1 MPTETCSLVAVYEGS
16 LIILDQDKNISTN
29 WLMENAIAHLRDAAL
44 NSKVIAT
51 YKDDFGILGQ
61 DKTISSN
68 DRLMETPQ
76 GNAYAIAHS
85 RNVALNSNVIA
96 IYKDNFGQEQ
106 EFMDHLSAN
115 EGVCNHDFK
124 SHLFAN
130 EGAQIQ
136 SLPKSKH
143 YSYSTSKE
151 ANASASHTSNT
162 SIIDDSPTEG
172 ATDTIS
178 FLLSVAITIFT
189 FRTFLPGHVKCF
201 ALPAGITRKLFK
213 SKSNRYRF
221 SNDFLTRYTN
231 KYKTQLYCAHNGTH
245 NFSSQQRQL
254 FISQYCKQQIETLKL
269 AQELHQVPYPDT
281 DISDLWSRFRG

>member
-1 MPTETCSLVAVYEGS
+1 M
-16 LIILDQDKNISTN
+16 K
-29 WLMENAIAHLRDAAL
+29 NAIAYSRNTAL
-44 NSKVIAT
+44 ISNVIAT
-51 YKDDFGILGQ
+51 YKDDFGILVQ

-85 RNVALNSNVIA
+85 RNVANVIA
-96 IYKDNFGQEQ
+96 IYKYIFGQEQ

-115 EGVCNHDFK
+115 EGAHDHDFK
-124 SHLFAN
+124 SHLSAN
-130 EGAQIQ
+130 EGA
-136 SLPKSKH
+136 H
-143 YSYSTSKE
+143 DYSNSNSKE

-201 ALPAGITRKLFK
+201 ALPAGITRKLFN

-221 SNDFLTRYTN
+221 SNDFLTRNTN
-231 KYKTQLYCAHNGTH
+231 KYKTQLYCAHTALNSD
-245 NFSSQQRQL
+245 SSL
-254 FISQYCKQQIETLKL
+254 FLSTANNKLKR
-269 AQELHQVPYPDT
+269 
-281 DISDLWSRFRG
+281 SN